1 MRKPII
7 IANWK
12 MNFLRDQ
19 ADQYVAKLIKKL
31 KNDRQIEVAI
41 ASQDLFLPDLIR
53 IADETPVSIVA
64 QNAHWENFGPFTGET
79 SPKALANI
87 GVDYVM
93 LGHFERRELFNETNS
108 TVNLKVRTALNNGMN
123 VIVDVEELEQVA
135 PVLEG
140 VLEEQMQR
148 IMIGFEPTF
157 AIGTGMSASTKGAE
171 DVAAQIRKTIKKLY
185 GINVA
190 DATRILYG
198 GSVNR
203 DNLKDLI
210 NQVDIDG
217 VLVGK
222 AALDFQTFWELV
234 QIVQR
239 ADQKK

>member
-19 ADQYVAKLIKKL
+19 ANLYVKKLIKKL
-31 KNDRQIEVAI
+31 GNKENIEVGI
-41 ASQDLFLPDLIR
+41 ASQDLFLTDLIKLT
-53 IADETPVSIVA
+53 ENTPISIVA
-64 QNAHWENFGPFTGET
+64 QNAHLENFGPFTGET
-79 SPKALANI
+79 SPKALANV

-108 TVNLKVRTALNNGMN
+108 TVNLKVRTALNNGMD

-140 VLEEQMQR
+140 VSEEQMQQ
-148 IMIGFEPTF
+148 IIIGFEPTF

-171 DVAAQIRKTIKKLY
+171 DVAEQIRKTVRKLY
-185 GINVA
+185 GSDVA
-190 DATRILYG
+190 DSTRILYG

-203 DNLKDLI
+203 DNLKSLI
-210 NQVDIDG
+210 KQKDIDG

-222 AALDFQTFWELV
+222 AALDFQSFWELV
-234 QIVQR
+234 EIIENSL
-239 ADQKK
+239 